1 MPVLTAA
8 PLALDLHLVTWGAPA
23 GGSWP
28 VASVRA
34 LAAAVGADA
43 FAAHLPDVVTAV
55 AALGRA
61 VRDAAASPPG
71 HRWVFIRQHEG
82 ASRWI
87 FARSDVDDTQVSI
100 RGYDGA
106 EARPDGTLT
115 IDAGVPPAVAAALR
129 AAYDA
134 ARGVVD
140 AAKVNAAASR
150 VLAAVSRGAGHP
162 GIKIAPNGYL
172 VDGVDDDTRA
182 TIDAIAR
189 LGGLAVCLP
198 IPAAAAPTLAAPVAR
213 AVADE
218 AAAVLADV
226 ADLSARCLA
235 SAAGEPGAPAVR
247 GGSGETARRALDEAR
262 ERLAGWRDRLGVQV
276 ADVDAALQA
285 SGDALAVALR
295 GALAAQDG
303 RRDAADGHAPAA
315 LPDDAATDPAAR
327 RAARR
332 AARKTP
338 PADGGGD
345 GAPA

>member
-8 PLALDLHLVTWGAPA
+8 PLAVDLHLVTWGAPA

-28 VASVRA
+28 VAAVRA

-61 VRDAAASPPG
+61 VRDDGACPPG
-71 HRWVFIRQHEG
+71 HRWVFVRQHEG
-82 ASRWI
+82 ASRWLLCR
-87 FARSDVDDTQVSI
+87 ADVDDTRARI
-100 RGYDGA
+100 EGHDGA
-106 EARPDGTLT
+106 EARPDGSLTL
-115 IDAGVPPAVAAALR
+115 DAGIPAPVAAALR

-140 AAKVNAAASR
+140 ASRVNAAASR
-150 VLAAVSRGAGHP
+150 VLARAGARAV
-162 GIKIAPNGYL
+162 KVAPNGYL
-172 VDGVDDDTRA
+172 VDGVDADTRA

-198 IPAAAAPTLAAPVAR
+198 IPGGTAPTLAAPVAR
-213 AVADE
+213 AVADD
-218 AAAVLADV
+218 ARAVIDDV
-226 ADLSARCLA
+226 AALAARCVA
-235 SAAGEPGAPAVR
+235 SAAGEPGAPDVR
-247 GGSGETARRALDEAR
+247 AGSGETARRALDEAR
-262 ERLAGWRDRLGVQV
+262 ERLAGWRDCLGLQLS
-276 ADVDAALQA
+276 DVDAALQA

-303 RRDAADGHAPAA
+303 RKDAADGRAPVALPAA
-315 LPDDAATDPAAR
+315 DR

-332 AARKTP
+332 AAR
-338 PADGGGD
+338 A
-345 GAPA
+345 AE